1 MEIDISNMTP
11 SVCEVLLVTAIAS
24 DWNVRAWTFL
34 EAFRA
39 RRSLHLLCRNNAVTS
54 LKQIIEVVDHK
65 GALDIGNL
73 VPSMP
78 HFLPSIDD
86 RELSRPL
93 THNRKHFEEG
103 HMGIELSGSL
113 LSHRAA
119 SRPGDDVVIWS
130 LLMSEKTIFYSAE
143 MFWKSM
149 QGDPFQSAEESGI
162 IFSSAARISTG
173 FLLSSTTR
181 LTAKGL
187 SWAPASPALHPSTE
201 LDKDIYNGYDGGQ
214 SYRGL
219 VTVDG
224 LVADWLLFK
233 FDGHSSWLTAKSI
246 LSKVW
251 TQSSDVQYS
260 HNLAKIRARYLRG
273 YRWGAILC
281 PIEEEGIGFD
291 HWWDEGGRLRRTVL
305 AVCATNELNGTVA
318 EKYTFNGTVPTRP
331 KWDCNR
337 EIVGWEWRGIYVW
350 DDAEPLPQLRPAKK
364 FLIA

>member
-1 MEIDISNMTP
+1 MEIDISNMTTP
-11 SVCEVLLVTAIAS
+11 VCEVLLVTAIAS

-39 RRSLHLLCRNNAVTS
+39 RKTLHLLCRNNAVTS
-54 LKQIIEVVDHK
+54 LKQIIEVVHRK

-73 VPSMP
+73 LPAMP

-93 THNRKHFEEG
+93 SQNRKHFEEG
-103 HMGIELSGSL
+103 HMSIELSGSL

-130 LLMSEKTIFYSAE
+130 LLMSEKTIFYTAE

-149 QGDPFQSAEESGI
+149 QGDAFQSAKESGS
-162 IFSSAARISTG
+162 IFSSAGNIRTG
-173 FLLSSTTR
+173 FLMSSTPR
-181 LTAKGL
+181 LKAKGL
-187 SWAPASPALHPSTE
+187 SWAPASPALHPLTE
-201 LDKDIYNGYDGGQ
+201 LDKDTYNGYDGEE
-214 SYRGL
+214 SYKGFI
-219 VTVDG
+219 TVDG
-224 LVADWLLFK
+224 LVADWLLFR

-246 LSKVW
+246 LSRVW
-251 TQSSDVQYS
+251 TQFSDVQYS

-281 PIEEEGIGFD
+281 PVQEVGV
-291 HWWDEGGRLRRTVL
+291 HYWWHEGGRLRQTVL
-305 AVCATNELNGTVA
+305 AVCATNEPNGMVA
-318 EKYTFNGTVPTRP
+318 EKYTFNRTVPQRP

-337 EIVGWEWRGIYVW
+337 EVVGWEWRGTYVW
-350 DDAEPLPQLRPAKK
+350 DDAEPLPQLRRVEK

>member
-1 MEIDISNMTP
+1 MEIDILNMTP
-11 SVCEVLLVTAIAS
+11 PVCEVLLVTAIAS

-39 RRSLHLLCRNNAVTS
+39 RKSLHLLCRNNAVTS
-54 LKQIIEVVDHK
+54 FKQIIEVVHRK

-73 VPSMP
+73 LPAMP

-86 RELSRPL
+86 RPL
-93 THNRKHFEEG
+93 LGTLPQVRRDFEEG
-103 HMGIELSGSL
+103 HMRIELSGSL

-149 QGDPFQSAEESGI
+149 QGDAFQSAEESGA
-162 IFSSAARISTG
+162 IFSSAANIRTG
-173 FLLSSTTR
+173 FLMSSTPR
-181 LTAKGL
+181 LKAKGL
-187 SWAPASPALHPSTE
+187 SWAPASPASHPSTE
-201 LDKDIYNGYDGGQ
+201 LDKDTYNVYDGEE
-214 SYRGL
+214 SHKGL

-246 LSKVW
+246 LPRVW
-251 TQSSDVQYS
+251 AQSSDVQYS

-281 PIEEEGIGFD
+281 PVQEVGIQN
-291 HWWDEGGRLRRTVL
+291 WWNEGGRLRQTVL
-305 AVCATNELNGTVA
+305 AVCATNEPNGTVA
-318 EKYTFNGTVPTRP
+318 EKYTFNRTVPRRP
-331 KWDCNR
+331 KWDCHR
-337 EIVGWEWRGIYVW
+337 EVVGWEWRGIYVW
-350 DDAEPLPQLRPAKK
+350 DDAEPLPQLRRAKK